1 MERDDDLDKCKR
13 GDQPRIREE
22 NGIFKS
28 RKKNLIMKKEII
40 VRRIDDEYLKMDYA
54 NKEKI
59 LHSLKDSI
67 NQWKKMTI

>member
-1 MERDDDLDKCKR
+1 MEYLN
-13 GDQPRIREE
+13 REKE
-22 NGIFKS
+22 
-28 RKKNLIMKKEII
+28 NLIMKKEII